1 MTRYDDDILMRRIDG
16 DLSPDQAAAID
27 TAAAADPALA
37 ARLAV
42 AARLRGVVRD
52 AFPIVSDPRD
62 RDLARLVRAGPPSSP
77 GLTAR
82 FASVL
87 TEAFAP
93 RRAALWG
100 GLATA
105 AFFGGVLV
113 GPLMS
118 YGDAGAVTVGRNGTI
133 IDSSLVHVLDERLAA
148 EGADAQ
154 GRAVGL
160 TFQDADGRWCR
171 TFRAGQ
177 AGVAG
182 LACRSGA
189 GWGINVL
196 APLTKDGD
204 VRTASVDTPEPVLA
218 AVDALIEGG
227 TADGAVEARARDAGW
242 SIKR

>member
-16 DLSPDQAAAID
+16 ELSPDQGAAID
-27 TAAAADPALA
+27 AAAAADPALA
-37 ARLAV
+37 ARLAA

-52 AFPIVSDPRD
+52 AFPIASDPRD
-62 RDLARLVRAGPPSSP
+62 RDLARLIQSGPPRSP

-82 FASVL
+82 FAATL

-100 GLATA
+100 GLAAT

-118 YGDAGAVTVGRNGTI
+118 YGDAGAVTVGRDGTI
-133 IDSSLVHVLDERLAA
+133 IDTGLVHVLDGRLAA
-148 EGADAQ
+148 EGADAR

-182 LACRSGA
+182 LACRRGA

-196 APLTKDGD
+196 APSATGGE

-218 AVDALIEGG
+218 AVDALIEGE
-227 TADGAVEARARDAGW
+227 TADAAVEARARDAGW
-242 SIKR
+242 S